1 MRKKLLLFIAAF
13 GAGVLGLAAC
23 DQQAPTSSS
32 SSSSGIPESPL
43 NAPIVADFSKEDG
56 HDEVFAS
63 DGWSNGQPFN
73 AVWKKENLTVT
84 NNQMHLAIK
93 NGPATA
99 DGVEYPYTAGEA
111 RTHKLYGHGD
121 FEVRM
126 KPTNVVG
133 SVSTFFTYTD
143 QWNTIDGVPMEHH
156 EIDIE
161 FLGKDTTKVQF
172 NYFVKGQGGHEYM
185 YDLGFDA
192 SQAFHNYGFRWARNS
207 ITWFVDGVAVY
218 QVTKDNADELP
229 SQPGRIMTSYWPS
242 SATGWSGEF
251 AGPTEATV
259 DYEWIKS
266 SSETTY
272 ADADKPVEPTAP
284 FDEDVDWEEVDV
296 SDLTFADG
304 AGYTVAKNEGVSSIT
319 YTQPSAWS
327 NVKAPVPE
335 VANASDLFSLD
346 IKNNGPTES
355 EIRIDVQG
363 TKKKGNSDSLG
374 FEALKR
380 GEGTD
385 PVTDLAWGGSKIT
398 LGAGEETTLVIHYDI
413 TTEKGV
419 ATYILVWADSLSD
432 SPAEHEGGNI
442 AVSNFQ
448 FASST
453 GEPIVPPAPPAPPTY
468 DTPILDFED
477 TTNYVVEKD
486 YETGVSIVTYES
498 IAECTYEYVTAPID
512 GLVGATDNRLSFKV
526 KNNNETDPAVL
537 ILEVRKGADP
547 KTVEIDDY
555 DEWNA
560 EYKQGKVTIPAAGER
575 NVTVA
580 FEEGIGVDSLLIQI
594 NSEWAATP
602 ATHTNG
608 NVVFSNVATSH
619 VEPEPEPEPDP
630 VVEPEAWKDVALANV
645 TFGSNA
651 TYTVAASEGAFRV
664 TYEGAKDWANIDAD
678 IRAIANEAND
688 AVILKLTN
696 NAEHET
702 VVRVD
707 VQGQNKVGN
716 TDCLNLSSS
725 VSNRTK
731 DETDTS
737 WGGSKVTLAAK
748 EEVYM
753 VINYDTS
760 TEKGAAK
767 DLLIFVDSLQSTA
780 SAAGDI
786 TVSNIKFGN
795 MNENVP
801 ATPTPAPV
809 DPAPVDPGQPVE
821 EPEGWDEIAV
831 ADVAF
836 PSNDTYTVAASEGAF
851 RVTYE
856 SAKGWANVDA
866 NIAAVANGENDSVLV
881 KLTNNGEH
889 AVEVRVDVQGTTKVG
904 NTDCLNISAAA
915 SNRASVPTDAEWGG
929 SKITLAAGEEV
940 YMVITYDTGTSK
952 GAAKDLLIYLDSLQ
966 STESANGG
974 DVTIS
979 NVKFG
984 NFSESYPT
992 QAPVDP
998 SGDEPSGDEPEIDEN
1013 AVALD
1018 FQGGTPYTLVQDAN
1032 KKYITVSYTDIAANL
1047 YQPISASVSEIA
1059 DADKITSIQI
1069 TLENKGDAS
1078 AKVRIDALGQNDL
1091 PVDHTGPHTAAI
1103 NVEMTAEGHT
1113 DIWTDTSWGGS
1124 SITLAAGEKVVVTL
1138 TIDQSTERGKLTC
1151 INVFFDDFQGDEELR
1166 TGTVQI
1172 SNYILTKAESS
1183 GDEPSG
1189 DEPSGDEPSGDEPAA
1204 VEEPAS
1210 WADVALAE
1218 VGFSSTDTYTVAANE
1233 GSFRVTYDSA
1243 KNWANI
1249 ATGISSIANGDN
1261 DSLLLKLTNNADHET
1276 VVRVDVQG
1284 TTKVGNTDCLNLSSV
1299 VTNRETDQ
1307 TDTEWGGS
1315 KVTLAANEEVFMVI
1329 TYDTGTEK
1337 GAAKTLLI
1345 FLDSLQSTDS
1355 ANGGDVTIS
1364 NIKFGNFSESYPTK
1378 ASEPSGDE
1386 PSGDEPSGDDYL
1398 SLTFTDDSYGGY
1410 TANPAFGTETKSVT
1424 VSYVDVGGASYKN
1437 IYAAVS
1443 PEATANVFNVTLKNN
1458 GEAAAKVRVD
1468 VKNGSTFLIT
1478 GESCTGG
1485 TDVGNDVIYGGGSH
1499 VTLAADEEVV
1509 FTINIDQSELVAET
1523 VSFYFD
1529 SSTYDDEGTH
1539 TGSVTISNFE
1549 FKTVEAPEHDT
1560 IELKFNDTYYTKSV
1574 ADKDTATDTLT
1585 VSYTDL
1591 AGGNYENI
1599 VAPDVATAANEKT
1612 SFNLTVKNNGETA
1625 AKVRVDVKSASNA
1638 ILNTSQSAVG
1648 GVATDD
1654 IQYGGGS
1661 NVEVAAGA
1669 TATFTVNYDGDAAY
1683 LVFYFDSFTY
1693 QDANTHSG
1701 NVTISGFYFA

>member
-1 MRKKLLLFIAAF
+1 MHKKLLLFIAAF

-32 SSSSGIPESPL
+32 SSSSSDIPADPL

-111 RTHKLYGHGD
+111 RTHKLYGRGD

-192 SQAFHNYGFRWARNS
+192 SQAFHNYGFRWAQNS

-218 QVTKDNADELP
+218 QVKKDNADELP

-251 AGPTEATV
+251 AGPT
-259 DYEWIKS
+259 
-266 SSETTY
+266 ETTY

-304 AGYTVAKNEGVSSIT
+304 AGYTVAKNEGVSTIT
-319 YTQPSAWS
+319 YTQPNAWS

-432 SPAEHEGGNI
+432 SPAEHEGGNV

-453 GEPIVPPAPPAPPTY
+453 GEPIIPPAPPAPPTY

-486 YETGVSIVTYES
+486 YETGVSVVTYES

-560 EYKQGKVTIPAAGER
+560 EYKQGKVTIPAAGEKV
-575 NVTVA
+575 VTVA
-580 FEEGIGVDSLLIQI
+580 FEEGVGVDSLLIQI

-608 NVVFSNVATSH
+608 NVIFSNVATSH

-630 VVEPEAWKDVALANV
+630 VVEPEAWKDVAAANV

-664 TYEGAKDWANIDAD
+664 TYEGAKDWANIDSD

-780 SAAGDI
+780 SEAGDI

-831 ADVAF
+831 ADVTF
-836 PSNDTYTVAASEGAF
+836 PSNDTYTVTASEGAF

-904 NTDCLNISAAA
+904 NTDCLNISATA

-952 GAAKDLLIYLDSLQ
+952 GAAKDLLVYLDSLQ

-984 NFSESYPT
+984 NFSESYPS

-1018 FQGGTPYTLVQDAN
+1018 FQGGTPYTLVQDTN

-1091 PVDHTGPHTAAI
+1091 PEDHTGPHTAAI

-1189 DEPSGDEPSGDEPAA
+1189 DEPSGDEPSGDDPAPVDPTPSGDEPSGDEPA
-1204 VEEPAS
+1204 P
-1210 WADVALAE
+1210 
-1218 VGFSSTDTYTVAANE
+1218 
-1233 GSFRVTYDSA
+1233 
-1243 KNWANI
+1243 
-1249 ATGISSIANGDN
+1249 
-1261 DSLLLKLTNNADHET
+1261 
-1276 VVRVDVQG
+1276 VD
-1284 TTKVGNTDCLNLSSV
+1284 
-1299 VTNRETDQ
+1299 
-1307 TDTEWGGS
+1307 
-1315 KVTLAANEEVFMVI
+1315 
-1329 TYDTGTEK
+1329 
-1337 GAAKTLLI
+1337 
-1345 FLDSLQSTDS
+1345 
-1355 ANGGDVTIS
+1355 
-1364 NIKFGNFSESYPTK
+1364 PT
-1378 ASEPSGDE
+1378 PSGDE
-1386 PSGDEPSGDDYL
+1386 PSGDEPSGDQPAADEYL
-1398 SLTFTDDSYGGY
+1398 SLTFVDDSWGAY
-1410 TANPAFGTETKSVT
+1410 TIDPAAGTATKSVT
-1424 VSYVDVGGASYKN
+1424 VSYSELTGAGYQN
-1437 IYAAVS
+1437 IYASVS
-1443 PEATANVFNVTLKNN
+1443 PEATANVFNVTIKNN
-1458 GEAAAKVRVD
+1458 GETAAKVRVD

-1485 TDVGNDVIYGGGSH
+1485 SDVGNDVIYGGGSH

-1509 FTINIDQSELVAET
+1509 FTINIDQSELAAQT
-1523 VSFYFD
+1523 VSFFFD
-1529 SSTYDDEGTH
+1529 SSTYLDSSKH
-1539 TGSVTISNFE
+1539 TGNVTISNFE

-1560 IELKFNDTYYTKSV
+1560 IQLKFNDTYYTKSV

-1591 AGGNYENI
+1591 AGGHYENI
-1599 VAPDVATAANEKT
+1599 VSPDVATAANEKT
-1612 SFNLTVKNNGETA
+1612 SFNLTVKNNGEAA
-1625 AKVRVDVKSASNA
+1625 AKVRVDVKSATSA